1 MEMDIV
7 IAVANVK
14 ELEERTP
21 IINKLR
27 DEVDNFFKNGWNETK
42 KDEFNRLLSEITRLC
57 PWDSVAC
64 LSKST
69 FLIPFFFGDSDDDEI
84 EFGKDK
90 VEEFL
95 ELCSAALEDKDM
107 ASAYLPTIDDD
118 GYDEEYFSNL
128 EDAQRAFER
137 ISDMMVDDDEDY
149 VIKMTYFTCL

>member
-1 MEMDIV
+1 MV
-7 IAVANVK
+7 
-14 ELEERTP
+14 
-21 IINKLR
+21 
-27 DEVDNFFKNGWNETK
+27 
-42 KDEFNRLLSEITRLC
+42 LLTYQNQLFSFR
-57 PWDSVAC
+57 
-64 LSKST
+64 
-69 FLIPFFFGDSDDDEI
+69 FFFGDSDDDEI

-107 ASAYLPTIDDD
+107 ASVYLPTIDDD

-149 VIKMTYFTCL
+149 VIKMTYFIC